1 MRTFRLIG
9 LVLMA
14 FVIAFNFAA
23 CSDDNENSIPNIGNE
38 NGKKL
43 RKWILAEEGGVLDV
57 YTTTFEYD
65 SQGRMQKIEQIYEDA
80 GEIISHTTGTV
91 ILNGNNIHIEYNDGN
106 HADYT
111 LENGQISKI
120 EYAENDYYWYITP
133 QYDNEG
139 RLISIVDEDS
149 DNRVVN
155 FNWTWNNDRLESF
168 SKNEY
173 ELTNYTYEYT
183 PGTSCQ
189 NYFPYAE
196 LSRWGDIL
204 EDGLLLA
211 YPKLI
216 GLQLNMVPDRV
227 ASDDGGQFF
236 YFAQTDNE
244 GYVTTLITK
253 VDEEHVSEQHTFEW
267 E

>member
-91 ILNGNNIHIEYNDGN
+91 IWNGNNIHIEYNDGN

-120 EYAENDYYWYITP
+120 EYAENDYYWYMRSFFL
-133 QYDNEG
+133 
-139 RLISIVDEDS
+139 RLYSFYQFYSVCIWH
-149 DNRVVN
+149 
-155 FNWTWNNDRLESF
+155 FNIAYNNVWRHLIQHIF
-168 SKNEY
+168 S
-173 ELTNYTYEYT
+173 LA
-183 PGTSCQ
+183 C
-189 NYFPYAE
+189 
-196 LSRWGDIL
+196 IL
-204 EDGLLLA
+204 
-211 YPKLI
+211 
-216 GLQLNMVPDRV
+216 
-227 ASDDGGQFF
+227 
-236 YFAQTDNE
+236 
-244 GYVTTLITK
+244 
-253 VDEEHVSEQHTFEW
+253 
-267 E
+267 